1 MNIVT
6 VSPTRLGDTLFC
18 TPAYRHIKQMRPQ
31 AHLTVIAMS
40 VTARDVLRGNPY
52 IDQLLFEPDEPQ
64 LGLLAPD
71 LVLHLHHLA
80 GAETYLEKLGCAPHR
95 LGHQNDALHCAEQT
109 ARFVADVVGGVP
121 DGAGYDLVATAAEVE
136 RVDRL
141 FQGISADAL
150 LLGLHLGCHGLH
162 KKRRSFWRR
171 KTHAKAW
178 PVARYV
184 EFARL
189 VRDSFH
195 KQLDAQHRDV
205 HFVVTGS
212 GAERELARDFCGNV
226 PEAMDLTDQTSVGEL
241 AALMSRLSMFVC
253 GDTGPMHVACAA
265 DVPLLGL
272 YGSTELHRTGP
283 FPAAPQRR
291 VLRGVDLHELGA
303 DVVAASAIE
312 MLGRS

>member
-6 VSPTRLGDTLFC
+6 VSPTRLGDTQFC

-40 VTARDVLRGNPY
+40 VTARDVLRDNPY

-64 LGLLAPD
+64 LRLLAPD

-80 GAETYLEKLGCAPHR
+80 AAEAYLEKLGCAPRR
-95 LGHQNDALHCAEQT
+95 LGPQNDALHCAEQT
-109 ARFVADVVGGVP
+109 TLFVADVVGGVP
-121 DGAGYDLVATAAEVE
+121 DGAGYDLAPTAAEIE
-136 RVDRL
+136 RVGQL
-141 FQGISADAL
+141 LQGVPADAL

-178 PVARYV
+178 PVDRYV
-184 EFARL
+184 EFAQL
-189 VRDSFH
+189 FRDSFH
-195 KQLDAQHRDV
+195 KQLDGRHRAV

-212 GAERELARDFCGNV
+212 GAERELARHFCRKVSGV
-226 PEAMDLTDQTSVGEL
+226 MDLTDQTSVGEL
-241 AALMSRLSMFVC
+241 AALMGRLSMFVC
-253 GDTGPMHVACAA
+253 GDTGPVHVACSAG
-265 DVPLLGL
+265 VPLLGL

-283 FPAAPQRR
+283 YPAAPQRR
-291 VLRGVDLHELGA
+291 VLRAVDLHELGA
-303 DVVAASAIE
+303 EVVAASAIE
-312 MLGRS
+312 ILD